1 MEGTN
6 MPERQTLATF
16 IASGLNEIHDSW
28 AWFVALG
35 VALIALGGIC
45 IVGEVTAT
53 LATVLAF
60 GWLMLIGG
68 VFALIHAFRTRTWGG
83 FFLHLLS
90 ALLRGFTGYLLIRYP
105 LAGEWSL
112 TLILASFFIVGGVF
126 RAIGAGV
133 LQFPRWGWA
142 AFSGVLSLTL
152 GVVLL
157 VQLPVLSLWFIG
169 LAIGIDF
176 IFDGTSLVALGAA
189 LRRVPR
195 I

>member
-1 MEGTN
+1 

-142 AFSGVLSLTL
+142 AFSGVLSLAL